1 VLVKENH
8 GNGVAVTDAADQLIN
23 YNGTELKVNVG
34 A

>member
-8 GNGVAVTDAADQLIN
+8 GNGVAVTDGPDQLIKC
-23 YNGTELKVNVG
+23 NGTELKVNVG